1 MWDKTFKASWK
12 KSKKLDNYEM
22 SLFINKFYSFQE
34 KGFTKCKLL
43 SQTLLKQ
50 EKNHKKLKIM
60 DLVSIIRKNMTT
72 EWLLNVPCSY
82 VGV

>member
-1 MWDKTFKASWK
+1 
-12 KSKKLDNYEM
+12 M

-72 EWLLNVPCSY
+72 E
-82 VGV
+82 

>member
-22 SLFINKFYSFQE
+22 SLFINKFHSFQE

-43 SQTLLKQ
+43 SQTLLEQ
-50 EKNHKKLKIM
+50 EKIT
-60 DLVSIIRKNMTT
+60 KN
-72 EWLLNVPCSY
+72 
-82 VGV
+82 